1 MKKFR
6 NKIFWKQ
13 EIRNLSGLARN
24 RTSVEKKSLELD
36 VEKLVLDG
44 FEVVLEDL
52 VVSAL
57 FQGDLVQEAL
67 EAGKGSEGILDAGL
81 DLSLGALEG
90 LVIDRLV
97 LDVSGQIVQLF
108 VGNVVEQL
116 EVKTEKAV

>member
-1 MKKFR
+1 MKKIR
-6 NKIFWKQ
+6 NKRFWKQ

-67 EAGKGSEGILDAGL
+67 EAGKGSEGVLDVGL
-81 DLSLGALEG
+81 DLSLAALEG

>member
-1 MKKFR
+1 MKKIR
-6 NKIFWKQ
+6 NKRFWKQ
-13 EIRNLSGLARN
+13 EIRNLSGLAQN

-44 FEVVLEDL
+44 FQVVLDDL

-81 DLSLGALEG
+81 DLSLAALEG

>member
-1 MKKFR
+1 MKKIR
-6 NKIFWKQ
+6 NKRFWKQ
-13 EIRNLSGLARN
+13 EIRNLSGLAQN

-44 FEVVLEDL
+44 FEVVLDDL

-81 DLSLGALEG
+81 DLSLAALEG

>member
-1 MKKFR
+1 M
-6 NKIFWKQ
+6 
-13 EIRNLSGLARN
+13 
-24 RTSVEKKSLELD
+24 EKKSLELD

-44 FEVVLEDL
+44 FEVVLDDL

-67 EAGKGSEGILDAGL
+67 EAGKGSEGILDVGL
-81 DLSLGALEG
+81 DLSLAALEG

>member
-1 MKKFR
+1 MKKIR
-6 NKIFWKQ
+6 NKRFWKQ

-44 FEVVLEDL
+44 FQVVLDDL

-67 EAGKGSEGILDAGL
+67 EAGKGSEGVLDVGL
-81 DLSLGALEG
+81 DLSLAALEG

>member
-44 FEVVLEDL
+44 FEVVLDDL

>member
-1 MKKFR
+1 MKKIR
-6 NKIFWKQ
+6 NKRFWKQ

-44 FEVVLEDL
+44 FQVVLDDL

-81 DLSLGALEG
+81 DLSLAALEG

>member
-24 RTSVEKKSLELD
+24 RTSGEKKSLELD

-67 EAGKGSEGILDAGL
+67 EAGKGSEGILGAGL
-81 DLSLGALEG
+81 DLSLAALEG

>member
-24 RTSVEKKSLELD
+24 RTSGEKKSLELD

-44 FEVVLEDL
+44 FEVVLDDL

-81 DLSLGALEG
+81 DLSLAALEG